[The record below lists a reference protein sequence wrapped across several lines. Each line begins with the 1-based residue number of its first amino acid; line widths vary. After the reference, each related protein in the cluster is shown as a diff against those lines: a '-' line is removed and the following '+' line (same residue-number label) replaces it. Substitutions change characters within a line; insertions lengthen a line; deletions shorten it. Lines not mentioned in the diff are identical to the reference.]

1 VFRSPDATK
10 KFLWPALLTAAILF
24 ALASHGAQAR
34 LAQSSQGPSK
44 PTPTPVVVPR
54 RPPQSSAAPRTTPT
68 PSRVVVVPSQDDAPP
83 PPVNRKPTPTPTPA
97 NEAIDES
104 EVVRVT
110 SNLVVVPV
118 AVTDSSGNAVQGLKK
133 EDFRLEE
140 EGRAQE
146 LQAVGDAD
154 QVPLDIA
161 LVFDISSSVT
171 KNFDFEKR
179 SAAGF
184 LKEVLKP
191 IDHAAVFG
199 LAEKPQ
205 LVQPLTSADTATSK
219 LLTIPAA
226 DKPTGTAFYDTVTAA
241 ARYLAA
247 NAPERDRRVILVIS
261 DGEDNFSDDVRDVM
275 MSEGRAGATQ
285 TQAMESQRA
294 IHARA
299 VQKVLRE
306 VQHADAVFYSINP
319 SGPSIRLNVISQRAE
334 DQMKLLADST
344 GGNSFVPPRLEDLET
359 IFRQIAAE
367 LRAQYLLQYL
377 SNNEAP
383 AGKFLRIKVTTPART
398 DLQIRSRQGY
408 YKKG

>member
-1 VFRSPDATK
+1 MFRSPDAAK
-10 KFLWPALLTAAILF
+10 RFLGLALLSAAILF
-24 ALASHGAQAR
+24 ALASRVAQAR
-34 LAQSSQGPSK
+34 LAQAGGTSAK

-54 RPPQSSAAPRTTPT
+54 RPPQTSNAARPTPT
-68 PSRVVVVPSQDDAPP
+68 PARVVVVPSQTDAPP
-83 PPVNRKPTPTPTPA
+83 PPLNQKPTPTPTPA
-97 NEAIDES
+97 DETTDES

-171 KNFDFEKR
+171 KNFEFEKQ

-199 LAEKPQ
+199 LGERPQ
-205 LVQPLTSADTATSK
+205 LVQPLTTASAATSK

-226 DKPTGTAFYDTVTAA
+226 DRPTGTAFYDTVTAA

-261 DGEDNFSDDVRDVM
+261 DGEDNFSDDVRDAM
-275 MSEGRAGATQ
+275 MTEGRAGATQ
-285 TQAMESQRA
+285 SQAMESQRA
-294 IHARA
+294 LHARA
-299 VQKVLRE
+299 AQKVLRE

-319 SGPSIRLNVISQRAE
+319 SGPGIRLNVISQRAQ
-334 DQMKLLADST
+334 DQMKMLADST

-383 AGKFLRIKVTTPART
+383 AGKFLRIKVATPARP
-398 DLQIRSRQGY
+398 DLQIRARQGY